1 MKRKIIAGKEFCTY
15 VRTPLIADDVHAYNV
30 IWDTGVTDKNAGMV
44 ITAKRNDGVTVT
56 DYSVTDKQGRGEY
69 TLAGNMYSVTGPLE
83 IRLSLVWETT
93 TLTEKVLI
101 FEVIE
106 GSGNEKIE
114 SEDNVPILNTILAK
128 ATEAVEKT
136 SNIPTKLSRFEN
148 DGNFVQ
154 DEKYVHTDNNY
165 TAEEKEKLRN
175 IEQNAQVNVIEKVK
189 VNGKELPAEEKTID
203 VTVPTKL
210 SQLENDENFS
220 QATSGHAEI
229 FTAEGFIA
237 AFNDGTLDDEVGK
250 MIIIDDYPSMPA
262 FYIASVESEFDSTY
276 KLPTGQRGIL
286 ALVQS
291 FESGEPLGK
300 YKFKPLKASPN
311 DDCYTELLRLY
322 KKGVVELKVS
332 FDDYMALTSMINGWG
347 TYVDGN
353 GEEICTIDIGQRVTI
368 RNMDLP
374 DLIVCDVLDV
384 NDTVECTLE
393 TNEEFLA
400 ELQRN
405 GVVKVGS
412 YTFKQAWV
420 EVEQMN
426 EAITASRPND
436 YELIKTIEITEDIPT
451 VDEDGAKIPITFN
464 LDDNGNTFKLDAFV
478 IIIWC
483 TETPSYESF
492 WRADANKYPNP
503 IFYKK
508 PTGGKAFKLH
518 SERLFKNQWL
528 TIGGSKFYQSTSGM
542 PLEYTYALEVDY
554 ITSLYFE
561 IPQAPIGTKITVYGR
576 RVKE

>member
-1 MKRKIIAGKEFCTY
+1 MKRKIIAGKEFCTD
-15 VRTPLIADDVHAYNV
+15 VKTPLIADDVHAYNV

-136 SNIPTKLSRFEN
+136 SNIPTKLSQFEN

-165 TAEEKEKLRN
+165 TAEEKEKLKN
-175 IEQNAQVNVIEKVK
+175 IATNAQVNVIEKVK

-220 QATSGHAEI
+220 QATSGHAEV

-250 MIIIDDYPSMPA
+250 MIIIDDFSTMPA

-276 KLPTGQRGIL
+276 KLPTGLSGMV

-291 FESGEPLGK
+291 FESGKPLGK
-300 YKFKPLKASPN
+300 YKFKPLKASP
-311 DDCYTELLRLY
+311 DDNGYTELLRLY

-332 FDDYMALTSMINGWG
+332 FDDYMALTSMLNGWG

-353 GEEICTIDIGQRVTI
+353 GKEICTIDIGQRVTI

-374 DLIVCDVLDV
+374 DLVVCAV
-384 NDTVECTLE
+384 NDYVECTLE

-405 GVVKVGS
+405 GVVKVGP

-426 EAITASRPND
+426 EAITASRSND

-464 LDDNGNTFKLDAFV
+464 LDDNGNTFKLDAIYL
-478 IIIWC
+478 IINC
-483 TETPSYESF
+483 SEVSSYESF
-492 WRADANKYPNP
+492 WRADANIYPNP
-503 IFYKK
+503 IFYNR
-508 PTGGKAFKLH
+508 PSGGYHFRVHA
-518 SERLFKNQWL
+518 ERLKEKLWL
-528 TIGGSKFYQSTSGM
+528 TQSGTKFHTSANGCPLAWGYQLTNI
-542 PLEYTYALEVDY
+542 DY

-561 IPQAPIGTKITVYGR
+561 IPQAPIGTSITVYGR